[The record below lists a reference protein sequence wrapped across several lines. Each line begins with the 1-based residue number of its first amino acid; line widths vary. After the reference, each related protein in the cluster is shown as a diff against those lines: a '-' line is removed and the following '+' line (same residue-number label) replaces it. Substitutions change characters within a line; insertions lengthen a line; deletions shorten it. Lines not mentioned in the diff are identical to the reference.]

1 MKLYRQLLLPAI
13 SIFLGFTFFGAGMG
27 KLFAAHQ
34 YIGWIGPV
42 WLIERLEEYQLGFYA
57 KFIAFSQV
65 VIGYLLLTLRFRLV
79 GGIMMIPL
87 ILNILMVTISQNWK
101 GTPTVL
107 GFLLLLN
114 LLILLPYRHFLGPLL
129 NEEITSTTPPKAI
142 ARSTQGHWVWLSGMA
157 LQLAAIG
164 VSYHE
169 IKLSFI
175 LSALGILLSFLSF
188 RVDRGQSQ
196 VRSKP
201 TLS

>member
-1 MKLYRQLLLPAI
+1 
-13 SIFLGFTFFGAGMG
+13 MG

-87 ILNILMVTISQNWK
+87 IINILMVTISQNWK
-101 GTPTVL
+101 GTPFVL

-129 NEEITSTTPPKAI
+129 NEEITSTTPTKAI